1 MNESLTSPGLAGKGA
16 IWAKRGIPPAEA
28 RGKTQKASAVR
39 AQNAET
45 GHDQSA
51 VALAVREARLHGEG
65 RSKRHKHLALAR
77 PNGPV
82 GSKEAVFVRK
92 IVHGVPL
99 VRCTPTLV
107 AREGVVK
114 SNIQNEGQPA
124 DLKWVARPRMAG
136 QPR

>member
-16 IWAKRGIPPAEA
+16 IWAKRGMPPAEA

-82 GSKEAVFVRK
+82 GSEKAILVRE
-92 IVHGVPL
+92 IVHGVPFL
-99 VRCTPTLV
+99 WRTPTLV
-107 AREGVVK
+107 DRQGVVK
-114 SNIQNEGQPA
+114 SNIQNEGE
-124 DLKWVARPRMAG
+124 AG
-136 QPR
+136 DPCMEFA